1 MVRNG
6 LKYMKRSR
14 RPKCQIREESET
26 TATVESALNQLL
38 DAGTQLEKLEN
49 LRVLL
54 ACMDYVSQQSQWPTA
69 EEIAA
74 ISGLDVR
81 RVLEVEERLGGIYEF
96 ALRNGLVKNSG

>member
-1 MVRNG
+1 
-6 LKYMKRSR
+6 MKRSR

-38 DAGTQLEKLEN
+38 DTGTQLENLEN
-49 LRVLL
+49 LKVLL

-69 EEIAA
+69 AEIAA

-81 RVLEVEERLGGIYEF
+81 RVLEVEELLGGTFEF
-96 ALRNGLVKNSG
+96 ALRNRLVSSTG